1 MSETELETQ
10 VCLNDKCPDYQKK
23 NTGKIIKKG
32 FNEKGYQ
39 MYKCKTCGVRYPES
53 KGTVF
58 YNRHLT
64 EEQIILICKLL
75 VEKNGIRA
83 IERIMEIHRD
93 TISDVIE
100 DLAKHA
106 REVTDFLIKNVG
118 LSHIEVDEMWSFV
131 KKKKRKLTKE
141 MLEQIN
147 KATAGYTLESNQ
159 KQNYI

>member
-1 MSETELETQ
+1 MRRTELDQ
-10 VCLNDKCPDYQKK
+10 QICLNENCLDYRKK
-23 NTGKIIKKG
+23 NTGHITKKG
-32 FNEKGYQ
+32 FNEKGNQ
-39 MYKCKTCGVRYPES
+39 MYKCKTCGVRFPES

-83 IERIMEIHRD
+83 IERIMDIHRD
-93 TISDVIE
+93 TISNLID

-106 REVTDFLIKNVG
+106 REVTDFLITNVG

-141 MLEQIN
+141 MLEQIK

-159 KQNYI
+159 KQNSI